1 MILDQEKI
9 ARINKILKF
18 KPRGMSISEIAH
30 QLHMNRNSVAKYLEI
45 LLMNGEVEA
54 KKLGTSKVYTVS
66 QRVPVSG
73 WISFSSDMIT
83 IINPEG
89 QVLQANDQFLK
100 FCNKTSEE
108 IIGKHVKDLQNPL
121 FYEVPLDNFLK
132 ESHEKKTEYFEIS
145 IDHNGCKH
153 YFRGK
158 LVPIIFDDGNEGIL
172 IIFEDISDHKHAEM
186 ALAERE
192 KQYRT
197 VIENIQDVYY
207 RSDKDGNL
215 IMASPSLASMLG
227 YDSLDECLGKNIA
240 DVFYWE
246 PEKRKPFLD
255 TIFAQGRVND
265 YEVVLKT
272 KDGHPFFV
280 STNSHPY
287 FDNSGNPLGVEGI
300 FRDINERH
308 ASAEKIRNYV
318 ARMEFFSHALQ
329 EFIELPP
336 DSDIFEKIGNDLHS
350 LIPDAMIN
358 VNSYNTLTGIV
369 TIKSVNPPKYKAL
382 CEQILGKGLI
392 GVDLPLYPLALHT
405 LRDGRLHNIN
415 VSLHDAAFRSLP
427 FLACQQIEKTLN
439 LGDNYSLGFTRGG
452 ELFGNVAIFLLKGEK
467 MADAKFIETYGR
479 AASIALQR
487 KITEKYLRDSQ
498 EIFQSVAQES
508 PFPLAIIDNQGNF
521 RYINNSFT
529 KIFGYD
535 AGDFRSGRQ
544 WFLLAFPEP
553 EYRKHT
559 VELWKSDISAF
570 CKQGT
575 VPREFTVRCK
585 DGTSKDV
592 IFRVML
598 LSNNEKCII
607 CEDIT
612 ERRESEKVRKLL
624 ACIVESS
631 NDAIIGKKID
641 GTIIS
646 WNSAAED
653 MYGYM
658 HHEILGKNISLIV
671 PYKRREELENILK
684 QISQGE
690 GVTNLETQ
698 RVKKDGT
705 VIDISVTISPIID
718 DTGTVIGASTISH
731 DITSRKSEELLRE
744 SEDKYRTLVDTIHVG
759 IYRSTGDPKGRFI
772 WGNTSLVR
780 ILGFPSLEKL
790 QEIDVADI
798 FVETEG
804 RRNLLDELKKAGFV
818 KNKEIS
824 LRRPDGNTLF
834 VSVTALAKFDQSGH
848 IEVINGIVEDIT
860 DQKRTSSQLQV
871 LQHELV
877 DIIDFLPD
885 PSFVIDQEHRVIA
898 WNSTIEQMTGVSKKE
913 ILGRTE
919 FSHAFPFYGTSRMI
933 LIDLIDA
940 SDDEIKKYYP
950 DMKREGSSLVTKVF
964 VPSLYSGRGA
974 YLWAKASPLHD
985 DEGRRIGAI
994 EVIRD
999 ISQVKELQEL
1009 LKNAKNGFVSDTVRK
1024 ISMPDAIDP
1033 VHPGHDEIKTPGVLS
1048 LLYLS
1053 NALKMAQDSISI
1065 LDLSGRCIWVNDAF
1079 ASVISPKKDEVLI
1092 GKSFARFIA
1101 PEDRKITLD
1110 CLTDVRKSGNK
1121 RISLSLLTSSGR
1133 IPAEASLSS
1142 ITDNEDGILGY
1153 LTIIRHPD
1161 QEGVKLYSKNSSS
1174 EKKLPKNRV
1183 SKV

>member
-9 ARINKILKF
+9 ARIKKILKF
-18 KPRGMSISEIAH
+18 KPRGMSISEIAS

-45 LLMNGEVEA
+45 LLMIGEVEA

-73 WISFSSDMIT
+73 WISFSSDMII

-89 QVLQANDQFLK
+89 QVLQANDSFLK
-100 FCNKTSEE
+100 FCNKTSDE
-108 IIGKHVKDLQNPL
+108 IIGKPIKDLGNPL

-145 IDHNGCKH
+145 IDNNEHKY

-158 LVPIIFDDGNEGIL
+158 LVPILFDDGDEGVL
-172 IIFEDISDHKHAEM
+172 IIFEDISESKFAEM

-192 KQYRT
+192 QEYRA
-197 VIENIQDVYY
+197 VIENIQDVFY

-215 IMASPSLASMLG
+215 IMASPSWASMLG
-227 YDSLDECLGKNIA
+227 YDSLDTCLGKNIA
-240 DVFYWE
+240 EIFYWE

-255 TIFAQGRVND
+255 AVYSKGQVHD

-272 KDGHPFFV
+272 KDGRPFYV
-280 STNSHPY
+280 STNSHLY
-287 FDNSGNPLGVEGI
+287 FDNSGNILGVEGI

-308 ASAEKIRNYV
+308 ASAEKIQNYV

-329 EFIELPP
+329 EFIELFP
-336 DSDIFEKIGNDLHS
+336 DADIFEKIGNDFHS
-350 LIPDAMIN
+350 LIPDAMID
-358 VNSYNTLTGIV
+358 VNSYNTLTGIT
-369 TIKSVNPPKYKAL
+369 TIKSVNPPKHKMI
-382 CEQILGKGLI
+382 CEQILGQDLI
-392 GVDLPLYPLALHT
+392 GIDLPMYPVT
-405 LRDGRLHNIN
+405 VQILRDGRLHKIN
-415 VSLHDAAFRSLP
+415 VSLHEAAFKTLP
-427 FLACQQIEKTLN
+427 IEICEQIERKLN

-452 ELFGNVAIFLLKGEK
+452 ELFGNVTIFLQKGEK
-467 MADAKFIETYGR
+467 ITDTQFIETYGR

-487 KITEKYLRDSQ
+487 KIAEKSLIESQ
-498 EIFQSVAQES
+498 EIFQSVAQVS

-521 RYINNSFT
+521 RYINNSFS
-529 KIFGYD
+529 KIFGYNLE
-535 AGDFRSGRQ
+535 DFRSGRQ

-553 EYRKHT
+553 EYRKHA
-559 VELWKSDISAF
+559 VELWKSDIATFSKKGA
-570 CKQGT
+570 
-575 VPREFTVRCK
+575 VSREFTVRCK

-592 IFRVML
+592 IFRVMV

-646 WNSAAED
+646 WNRAAEN
-653 MYGYM
+653 MFGFSQQ
-658 HHEILGKNISLIV
+658 EVIGKNISLIV
-671 PYKRREELENILK
+671 PFECREELEKILK
-684 QISQGE
+684 QITKGE
-690 GVTNLETQ
+690 GVSNLETQ
-698 RVKKDGT
+698 RIKKDRT
-705 VIDISVTISPIID
+705 RIDVSVTISPIID

-731 DITSRKSEELLRE
+731 DITFRKSEELLRE
-744 SEDKYRTLVDTIHVG
+744 SEDKYRILVDNIHIGV
-759 IYRSTGDPKGRFI
+759 YRSTGDPKGRFV
-772 WGNTSLVR
+772 WGNTSLVK

-790 QEIDVADI
+790 QEIDVVDI
-798 FVETEG
+798 FEEPEG
-804 RRNLLDELKKAGFV
+804 RKKLLDELKKAGFI
-818 KNKEIS
+818 KNKEIK
-824 LRRPDGNTLF
+824 LRRPDGFSLF
-834 VSVTALAKFDQSGH
+834 VSVTALAKFDQSGN
-848 IEVINGIVEDIT
+848 IEHINGIVEDIT
-860 DQKRTSSQLQV
+860 DQKRTSLQLQV

-885 PSFVIDQEHRVIA
+885 PTFIIDQDHQVTA
-898 WNSTIEQMTGVSKKE
+898 WNSAIEQMTGVSKKE
-913 ILGRTE
+913 ILGHTE
-919 FSHAFPFYGTSRMI
+919 FAHAFPFYGTSRMI

-940 SDDEIKKYYP
+940 PDDEIKKYYP
-950 DMKREGSSLVTKVF
+950 DMKREDNSLVAHVF

-974 YLWAKASPLHD
+974 YLWAKALPLHD
-985 DEGRRIGAI
+985 NEGRRIGAI

-999 ISQVKELQEL
+999 ISKVKELQEL
-1009 LKNAKNGFVSDTVRK
+1009 LKNAKNGFVSDTFRK
-1024 ISMPDAIDP
+1024 IPMPDTNDLVSPAHEETKP
-1033 VHPGHDEIKTPGVLS
+1033 AGVLS

-1053 NALKMAQDSISI
+1053 NALKIAQDSITI

-1079 ASVISPKKDEVLI
+1079 ANTISQKKDEVVI

-1101 PEDRKITLD
+1101 PEDRKNALD
-1110 CLTDVRKSGNK
+1110 CLTNVRKSGSK
-1121 RISLSLLTSSGR
+1121 RIALSILTPSGR

-1142 ITDNEDGILGY
+1142 INDSDGGILGY
-1153 LTIIRHPD
+1153 MTIIRHAKQDREKQP
-1161 QEGVKLYSKNSSS
+1161 SKNGFL
-1174 EKKLPKNRV
+1174 KKQLPKKRV